1 MYYEQNKVPTEK
13 ELKELY
19 HSVGWFNYLTD
30 EFTLTKL
37 LNQSSF
43 FITVKD
49 NEQLIGLI
57 RVITDDISIVYIQ
70 DLIVLP
76 AYQRHGIGSELL
88 NQVLNSFQHIRQIV
102 LLTDNEQT
110 KRKFYEKSE
119 LFDVS
124 QNNCLGFMK
133 LNTI

>member
-30 EFTLTKL
+30 EFTLTTL

-57 RVITDDISIVYIQ
+57 
-70 DLIVLP
+70 
-76 AYQRHGIGSELL
+76 
-88 NQVLNSFQHIRQIV
+88 
-102 LLTDNEQT
+102 
-110 KRKFYEKSE
+110 
-119 LFDVS
+119 
-124 QNNCLGFMK
+124 
-133 LNTI
+133 

>member
-30 EFTLTKL
+30 EFTLTTL

-110 KRKFYEKSE
+110 KRKFYEKSG

-124 QNNCLGFMK
+124 QNN
-133 LNTI
+133 

>member
-30 EFTLTKL
+30 EFTLTTL

-88 NQVLNSFQHIRQIV
+88 NQVLN
-102 LLTDNEQT
+102 
-110 KRKFYEKSE
+110 
-119 LFDVS
+119 
-124 QNNCLGFMK
+124 
-133 LNTI
+133 

>member
-19 HSVGWFNYLTD
+19 YSVGWFNYLTD
-30 EFTLTKL
+30 EFALTTL

-49 NEQLIGLI
+49 NEQ
-57 RVITDDISIVYIQ
+57 
-70 DLIVLP
+70 
-76 AYQRHGIGSELL
+76 A
-88 NQVLNSFQHIRQIV
+88 
-102 LLTDNEQT
+102 
-110 KRKFYEKSE
+110 KRKFYEKSG
-119 LFDVS
+119 LFEVS

-133 LNTI
+133 LNTN

>member
-30 EFTLTKL
+30 EFTLTTL

-110 KRKFYEKSE
+110 KRKFYEKLG

>member
-30 EFTLTKL
+30 EFTLTTL

>member
-1 MYYEQNKVPTEK
+1 M
-13 ELKELY
+13 
-19 HSVGWFNYLTD
+19 
-30 EFTLTKL
+30 
-37 LNQSSF
+37 
-43 FITVKD
+43 
-49 NEQLIGLI
+49 
-57 RVITDDISIVYIQ
+57 ITDDISIVYIQ

-110 KRKFYEKSE
+110 KRKFYEKSG
-119 LFDVS
+119 LFEVS

>member
-30 EFTLTKL
+30 EFTLTTL

-49 NEQLIGLI
+49 NEQLIGLV

-110 KRKFYEKSE
+110 KRKFYEKSG
-119 LFDVS
+119 LFEVS

>member
-30 EFTLTKL
+30 EFTLTTL

-49 NEQLIGLI
+49 NEQ
-57 RVITDDISIVYIQ
+57 
-70 DLIVLP
+70 
-76 AYQRHGIGSELL
+76 A
-88 NQVLNSFQHIRQIV
+88 
-102 LLTDNEQT
+102 
-110 KRKFYEKSE
+110 KRKFYEKSG